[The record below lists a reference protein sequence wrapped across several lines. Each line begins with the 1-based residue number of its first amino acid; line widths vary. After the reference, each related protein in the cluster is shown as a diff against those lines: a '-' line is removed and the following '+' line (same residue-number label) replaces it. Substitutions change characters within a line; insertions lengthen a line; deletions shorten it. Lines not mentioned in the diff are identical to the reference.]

1 MNDDGFENLIREG
14 WEPLPID
21 EKIAALLAHHIAARF
36 DQIMGAPL
44 LCSPLVYLAA
54 KQTLQVFLAEH
65 NEDDVLRALKEFLQ
79 LEDIGTPPQVPR
91 PAPGGGG
98 G

>member
-1 MNDDGFENLIREG
+1 MSD
-14 WEPLPID
+14 EPLAWAPTE
-21 EKIAALLAHHIAARF
+21 EKMAAFLALHITTRF
-36 DQIMGAPL
+36 DQIVGEPL

-79 LEDIGTPPQVPR
+79 LEDIGTSPQVPR
-91 PAPGGGG
+91 AAPGGGG